1 VTRTNKSQYLRD
13 IIMDNG
19 LVTSFMEEAN
29 FFLMMAPTS
38 RALLKKELLTDKEGI
53 FIIMDVFTKVI

>member
-1 VTRTNKSQYLRD
+1 
-13 IIMDNG
+13 MDNG
-19 LVTSFMEEAN
+19 LATSFMEEAN

-53 FIIMDVFTKVI
+53 FIIMDAFMKVI